1 MSSQGTLEQLVN
13 CITEGFLPLE
23 AIAYMQNDE
32 KSCFSKSYCNQCIQT

>member
-13 CITEGFLPLE
+13 SITEGFLPLE
-23 AIAYMQNDE
+23 AMQNDE